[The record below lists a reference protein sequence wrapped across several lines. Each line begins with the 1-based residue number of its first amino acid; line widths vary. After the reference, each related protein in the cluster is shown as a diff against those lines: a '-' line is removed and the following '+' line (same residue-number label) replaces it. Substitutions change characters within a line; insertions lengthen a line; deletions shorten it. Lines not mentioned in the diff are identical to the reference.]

1 MKLGVLGLAG
11 LLLLTGCSSSPS
23 IEAQTKLV
31 EYEKCLDNAR
41 DQLNSVT
48 GSSTRENLFTG
59 GQGTNYQYQNMKNF
73 ETHLAL
79 CESFKP

>member
-11 LLLLTGCSSSPS
+11 LILLSGCSSSPS

-48 GSSTRENLFTG
+48 GSSTRENLFMR
-59 GQGTNYQYQNMKNF
+59 GQVTDYQYQNMKNF
-73 ETHLAL
+73 ETHLTL